1 MKLSIGVAQVVS
13 AATSAGVASASLGLC
28 DLSQVLQQ
36 EGGKI
41 LSRKAH
47 GAHHKAP
54 FENNYA
60 IVSGWW
66 NPLLDA
72 GGDGRNF
79 WRKFEHFIK
88 ARTGAEPRCWYEPKY
103 EVEDR
108 LSS

>member
-1 MKLSIGVAQVVS
+1 MHK
-13 AATSAGVASASLGLC
+13 
-28 DLSQVLQQ
+28 
-36 EGGKI
+36 EGGKSANKCPMTLMPHAAAADATCLLRLQDAGI
-41 LSRKAH
+41 LLSRKAH

-72 GGDGRNF
+72 GGDGHNF

-103 EVEDR
+103 EVEER

>member
-1 MKLSIGVAQVVS
+1 MGNIYSLMPAAAQ
-13 AATSAGVASASLGLC
+13 ATCLLHLQDAGIL
-28 DLSQVLQQ
+28 
-36 EGGKI
+36 

-72 GGDGRNF
+72 GGNGHNF
-79 WRKFEHFIK
+79 WRKFGHFIK

-103 EVEDR
+103 EVEER